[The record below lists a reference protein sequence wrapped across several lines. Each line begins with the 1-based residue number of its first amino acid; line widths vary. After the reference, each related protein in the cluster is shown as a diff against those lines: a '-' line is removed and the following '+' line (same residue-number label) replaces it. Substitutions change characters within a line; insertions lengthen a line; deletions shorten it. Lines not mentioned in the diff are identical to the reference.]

1 MYSMLTMAGLFL
13 LIDLY
18 AISFLTFALFCVA
31 MGVFNGCQMTLPA
44 VVMVEFIG
52 RQFWLFSMCEFH

>member
-1 MYSMLTMAGLFL
+1 MLTMAGLFL

-18 AISFLTFALFCVA
+18 AISFLTFSLLCTAIGFVT
-31 MGVFNGCQMTLPA
+31 GIQMVLPA

-52 RQFWLFSMCEFH
+52 KH